1 MDLMDVAFPSDVAGS
16 SLLKHHEGLP
26 LDPEAPAR
34 LVPPWQA
41 LDLSLGLR
49 GDCCAYG

>member
-1 MDLMDVAFPSDVAGS
+1 MAATLISVLKLMDLMDVAFPSDVAGG

-34 LVPPWQA
+34 LVPPGRPWI
-41 LDLSLGLR
+41 
-49 GDCCAYG
+49 